1 MEFRPATLHDTAS
14 IDTFLRAR
22 SDTSMFLRSNLRAFG
37 PCGGKAPHA
46 TRMWLQS
53 EAGGALCG
61 VLGISTAGFVLV
73 QLPGGAEPVELRRVL
88 CGAEIKGILGA
99 SDQARA
105 VQQALALGAAPAKL
119 DDDEPLYSLD
129 LDHLWVPPGET
140 RLRRALPSDRDLLIN
155 WREEY
160 LVETIHFSPEE
171 AIETA
176 PGDIDGMMERGAL
189 MLLQDT
195 SGTPC
200 AMTSFNA
207 ILPDMVQIGNVF
219 TPDEKR
225 GQGHARRAVALHLER
240 ARAAGVERAMLFAS
254 GPAASRAYEAIG
266 FDRIGR
272 FTLLIFEQPQ
282 TICAAA

>member
-1 MEFRPATLHDTAS
+1 MEFRPATLSDAPR
-14 IDTFLRAR
+14 IDAFLRAR

-37 PCGGKAPHA
+37 PCGGKSPHA
-46 TRMWLQS
+46 TRMWFQS
-53 EAGGALCG
+53 LPDGALAG

-73 QLPGGAEPVELRRVL
+73 QLPGGAGRAELRRVL
-88 CGAEIKGILGA
+88 QGAQIKGILGA

-105 VQQALALGAAPAKL
+105 VQQALALGTAPAKL

-140 RLRRALPSDRDLLIN
+140 TLRRALPADRALMIN

-171 AIETA
+171 AIATA

-189 MLLQDT
+189 MLLEDAR
-195 SGTPC
+195 GVPC

-207 ILPDMVQIGNVF
+207 ILPDMVQVGNVF

-240 ARAAGVERAMLFAS
+240 ARTTGVERAMLFAS